1 MTTLYTYIVRRGA
14 NLSENI
20 LVRVAGKRR
29 ALKAAGLPVTLKKA
43 SSAESR
49 WGKKV
54 SIEEAKKMLEA

>member
-1 MTTLYTYIVRRGA
+1 MATLYTYILLKGP
-14 NLSENI
+14 NITENI

-54 SIEEAKKMLEA
+54 SIEEAKAMLEA